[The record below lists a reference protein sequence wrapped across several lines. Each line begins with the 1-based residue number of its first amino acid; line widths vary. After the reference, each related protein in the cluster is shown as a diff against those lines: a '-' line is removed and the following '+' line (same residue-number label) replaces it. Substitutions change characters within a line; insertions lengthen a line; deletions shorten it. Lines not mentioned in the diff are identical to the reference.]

1 MRLHGAVKRG
11 ECLPV
16 NLLAERPVLGISF
29 FEGVAD
35 RPFDCV
41 QTVFPVGDSLQL
53 LIVSRSGGINQRL
66 AAPIGLLLW
75 LVTPFRPTA
84 YRKSESNAQR
94 GVLNSPRNEAITRQ
108 LRCADLTEGGRF
120 SSVGRAPHS

>member
-84 YRKSESNAQR
+84 YRKSEVECATGCLEFAAQ
-94 GVLNSPRNEAITRQ
+94 
-108 LRCADLTEGGRF
+108 
-120 SSVGRAPHS
+120 